1 LVGNYLPHYICAIN
15 QTLKHKA
22 MTISQSAQEWVAF
35 GELTSMQRLSIIQ
48 AVGSRTK
55 TGKVKSQ
62 SRLRNE
68 CMSYFVT
75 NFFNK

>member
-1 LVGNYLPHYICAIN
+1 MCKKLHYIC
-15 QTLKHKA
+15 QVKQQQQKHKA

-48 AVGSRTK
+48 AVGTRTK